1 MPRILAVDDEPLN
14 LMILAEILSGA
25 GHQVDQASDGEDA
38 WEMLQQTTYDLV
50 VLDRLMPRMDGLS
63 LLKKL
68 KTDPRL
74 STIPVIMQ
82 TAAASQSQIL
92 EGLVAGAYHYLI
104 KPYAPTVLNA
114 MVTAVLDDVHER
126 SNLREISANLSNTL
140 TLMTGAVF
148 SFRTLEDARALA
160 AALSGLC
167 ADTGAAGFGLL
178 ELLINAVE
186 HGNLGITYQE
196 KSALRQTGDWEAEV
210 AHRLTLTP
218 WRDRS
223 AQVELTQKQSEI
235 EFIIRDEGSGFDWT
249 RYLHFDPERAFD
261 LNGRGVAMANTLGF
275 QFLEYQGCGNT
286 VVVRASRRQ

>member
-68 KTDPRL
+68 KADPHL

-92 EGLVAGAYHYLI
+92 EGLEAGAYHYLI

>member
-50 VLDRLMPRMDGLS
+50 VLDRLMPRMDGLN

-68 KTDPRL
+68 KADPHL

-92 EGLVAGAYHYLI
+92 EGLEAGAYHYLI

>member
-1 MPRILAVDDEPLN
+1 
-14 LMILAEILSGA
+14 
-25 GHQVDQASDGEDA
+25 
-38 WEMLQQTTYDLV
+38 
-50 VLDRLMPRMDGLS
+50 
-63 LLKKL
+63 
-68 KTDPRL
+68 
-74 STIPVIMQ
+74 MQ

-92 EGLVAGAYHYLI
+92 EGLEAGAYHYLI

-249 RYLHFDPERAFD
+249 RYLHFAPERAFD

>member
-38 WEMLQQTTYDLV
+38 WEILQKTTYDLV

-68 KTDPRL
+68 KADPHL

-92 EGLVAGAYHYLI
+92 EGLEAGAYHYLI

>member
-25 GHQVDQASDGEDA
+25 GHQVDQASDGEDT

-68 KTDPRL
+68 KADPHL

-92 EGLVAGAYHYLI
+92 EGLEAGAYHYLI

>member
-68 KTDPRL
+68 KTDPHL
-74 STIPVIMQ
+74 STTPVIMQ

-92 EGLVAGAYHYLI
+92 EGLEAGAYHYLI

-218 WRDRS
+218 WRDRR

>member
-68 KTDPRL
+68 KTDPHL
-74 STIPVIMQ
+74 STTPVIMQ

-92 EGLVAGAYHYLI
+92 EGLEAGAYHYLI

>member
-14 LMILAEILSGA
+14 LMILAEILSGT

-68 KTDPRL
+68 KTDPHL
-74 STIPVIMQ
+74 STTPVIMQ

-92 EGLVAGAYHYLI
+92 EGLEAGAYHYLI

>member
-92 EGLVAGAYHYLI
+92 EGLEAGAYHYLI

-235 EFIIRDEGSGFDWT
+235 EFIIRDEGSGFDWI

>member
-14 LMILAEILSGA
+14 LMILAEILSGT

-68 KTDPRL
+68 KADPHL

-92 EGLVAGAYHYLI
+92 EGLEAGAYHYLI

>member
-14 LMILAEILSGA
+14 LMILAEILSAA
-25 GHQVDQASDGEDA
+25 GHTVDQAQDGDDA
-38 WEMLQQTTYDLV
+38 WAMLQQTTYDLV

-68 KTDPRL
+68 KADRSL

-92 EGLVAGAYHYLI
+92 DGLEAGAYHYLI
-104 KPYAPTVLNA
+104 KPYAPMVLNA

-126 SNLREISANLSNTL
+126 SNLREMSANLSNTL
-140 TLMTGAVF
+140 ALMTGAVF

-160 AALSGLC
+160 AALSSLC
-167 ADTGAAGFGLL
+167 ADTGSTGFGLL

-186 HGNLGITYQE
+186 HGNLDITYQE

-210 AHRLTLTP
+210 ARRLSLAP
-218 WRDRS
+218 WRDRR
-223 AQVELTQKQSEI
+223 AQVELTQTHSKI
-235 EFIIRDEGSGFDWT
+235 EFIIRDEGNGFDWT
-249 RYLHFDPERAFD
+249 QYLHFDPERAFD
-261 LNGRGVAMANTLGF
+261 LNGRGIAMANTLGF

-286 VVVRASRRQ
+286 VVVRASRPQ